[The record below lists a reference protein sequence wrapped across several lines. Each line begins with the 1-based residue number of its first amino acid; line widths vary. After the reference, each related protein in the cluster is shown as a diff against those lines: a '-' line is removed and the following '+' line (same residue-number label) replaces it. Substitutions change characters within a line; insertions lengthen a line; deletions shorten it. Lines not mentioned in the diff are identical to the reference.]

1 LAPERAARRE
11 GTLLGMMI
19 NRDPSD
25 PRLTPISLRKELLG
39 EGLHDRIIAGLIAN
53 GALVRVRHGAYVNGA
68 AWRACDDAGRHAI
81 RTRAVLKQARA
92 ELVASHLSA
101 ANEWDVPL
109 WDLDLATVHTIRLD
123 HKPGRRREAGIVQH
137 IGEVRE
143 GDIIEMNDV
152 QLTAATRT
160 TVDCMTIFDV
170 EHGVTTLNDM
180 LHRKLTTLTEIDAC
194 IEFMEQWPGTLA
206 HRVVRR
212 LATEKPESVG
222 ENRSWFLFWRQG
234 LPLPEPQYEIRD
246 EHGNV
251 IARVD
256 FAWPELRVFVEFD
269 GRIKYE
275 PASDG
280 ESPTAIVLR
289 EKRREERICEM
300 TGWRCIRITWADLYH
315 PERTAAR
322 IRAAFS
328 PVVAAG

>member
-1 LAPERAARRE
+1 VAV
-11 GTLLGMMI
+11 TLLDMMI
-19 NRDPSD
+19 NRDPTD

-39 EGLHDRIIAGLIAN
+39 EGLHDRIIA
-53 GALVRVRHGAYVNGA
+53 ALVADGTIVRVRHGAYANGE
-68 AWRACDDAGRHAI
+68 AWRACDEAGRHAI
-81 RTRAVLKQARA
+81 RTRAALKQARA

-101 ANEWDVPL
+101 ANEWEVPL
-109 WDLDLATVHTIRLD
+109 WDIDLCTVHTTRLD
-123 HKPGRRREAGIVQH
+123 NKPGRRREAGIVQH
-137 IGEVRE
+137 LGELRD
-143 GDIIEMNDV
+143 GDTTEMNGV
-152 QLTAATRT
+152 RLTAATRT

-180 LHRKLTTLTEIDAC
+180 LHRKLTTLAEIDAC
-194 IEFMEQWPGTLA
+194 IEFMERWPGTLA

-212 LATEKPESVG
+212 LATDKPESVG
-222 ENRSWFLFWRQG
+222 ENRSWYLFWRQG
-234 LPLPEPQYEIRD
+234 LPMPQPQYEVHD
-246 EHGNV
+246 AQGNL

-269 GRIKYE
+269 GRVKYE
-275 PASDG
+275 PVAD
-280 ESPTAIVLR
+280 EDDSPTTVMLR
-289 EKRREERICEM
+289 EKRREERVCEL